1 MLSMEGDY
9 FLCAKPSGKIGF
21 LLKLVSIS
29 ETNLTNT
36 VVKRYADCYST
47 ITVQQTGYTT
57 RRAGCGQFSMS

>member
-29 ETNLTNT
+29 ETKLTNT
-36 VVKRYADCYST
+36 VVKSYANCYST
-47 ITVQQTGYTT
+47 IAAKQTG
-57 RRAGCGQFSMS
+57 